1 MSSLA
6 EEEACLPATRS
17 QWCYCRSESTYMEYH
32 PLRTYWEKTQK
43 SREMFQLKLMPTD
56 KGKTGSFPDKS
67 ARWPMAIII

>member
-32 PLRTYWEKTQK
+32 PLRTYWEKNTEKQ
-43 SREMFQLKLMPTD
+43 
-56 KGKTGSFPDKS
+56 GNVS
-67 ARWPMAIII
+67 A